1 MRKVLASLA
10 LGCALAMSFSV
21 AASACEYHKQTT
33 ASTSQGAG
41 ETAQG
46 QPASAEN

>member
-1 MRKVLASLA
+1 MRKVLTSLTLACAFVMA
-10 LGCALAMSFSV
+10 LSV

-33 ASTSQGAG
+33 ASTSQSAG
-41 ETAQG
+41 ETAQS